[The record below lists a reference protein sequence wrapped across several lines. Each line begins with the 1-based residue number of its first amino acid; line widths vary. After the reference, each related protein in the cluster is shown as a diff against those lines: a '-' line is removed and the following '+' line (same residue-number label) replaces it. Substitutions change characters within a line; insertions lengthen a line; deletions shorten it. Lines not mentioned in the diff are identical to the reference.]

1 VSSQSFLY
9 HHENKRFLLISRCQE
24 CGYIAEENILVSE
37 VGFAEGAGGRVHVQ
51 GAFVSHGSSM
61 STISEETW
69 VGLMSSWYRWTTR
82 SE

>member
-1 VSSQSFLY
+1 MIWG
-9 HHENKRFLLISRCQE
+9 FLLIPRCQE

-61 STISEETW
+61 STSVLQGRADE
-69 VGLMSSWYRWTTR
+69 
-82 SE
+82 

>member
-1 VSSQSFLY
+1 VSSVSFLNY
-9 HHENKRFLLISRCQE
+9 PQTDGFLLIPRCQE

-61 STISEETW
+61 FISVFMDGADE
-69 VGLMSSWYRWTTR
+69 
-82 SE
+82 

>member
-1 VSSQSFLY
+1 VSSQSFPNNLAIWG
-9 HHENKRFLLISRCQE
+9 FLLIPRCQE

-61 STISEETW
+61 STSLFQDEADE
-69 VGLMSSWYRWTTR
+69 
-82 SE
+82 

>member
-1 VSSQSFLY
+1 MRRTIRQVVSSQSFPNY
-9 HHENKRFLLISRCQE
+9 FDTWGFLLIPRCQE

-61 STISEETW
+61 STSI
-69 VGLMSSWYRWTTR
+69 LLADK
-82 SE
+82 

>member
-1 VSSQSFLY
+1 VSSQSCPRNLGIGAL
-9 HHENKRFLLISRCQE
+9 LLISRCQE

-61 STISEETW
+61 STTIPGMW
-69 VGLMSSWYRWTTR
+69 LMSSWYRWTSR
-82 SE
+82 PE